1 MSIYK
6 IRVRR
11 DTSGQWAFVNPVLG
25 IGEVGFETNTRK
37 LKVGD
42 GTTPWN
48 SLNYVAYEVSAHTQ
62 DISTINGLQTALD
75 GKAALSHGHPISEVV
90 NLQDS
95 LDGKAPL
102 SHSHAFIDITGL
114 QAALDNKSNVGHGH
128 SISDVSTLQAALD
141 LKAAFDH
148 THSHEEV
155 TATGFGR
162 EVIFNT
168 SGLFDA
174 SPEFQYDRTTA
185 HLIVAGTI
193 ESSGTM
199 IAREFYGDLLGA
211 VHAHVKNT
219 SGGAIGKGV
228 PVYITGTVGSTTTLE
243 VAIARADDPSKMPAV
258 GILVQELSSN
268 ATGHVS
274 VLGTTPNIDTSSFSV
289 GQTVYVG
296 PTGGL
301 VNSRPTGTSI
311 LVQNIGK
318 VGRVN
323 SNNGEI
329 IVTGPGRTND
339 VPNNLGLD
347 SLYDVESSGASSG
360 QALLY
365 NGSIWTYGTVVGGGG
380 SGSPGGSS
388 TQVQFNDDGSFGGDS
403 GLTYNKTTDSLTI
416 AGDLAVNGGDITTS
430 ASSFNLV
437 NSTASTLNIGG
448 ASNYITA
455 GAASTGTTS
464 LRNQYLTIGAS
475 TGYIKTNVGSTNHL
489 LLAPYGN
496 LYLSPTSNILAG
508 GDLPSITI
516 TNTDQAAGQVQVL
529 GGDLYLGSKT
539 DESATE
545 TPCNIIFEGL
555 ADGNELTLTVATL
568 TDDRTVTLPNAN
580 GTLGLVPGSDTQV
593 VFNDG
598 GSLGGDGGFVYNKTT
613 DSLTISGD
621 IAVNGSDI
629 TTTST
634 GIATVFSSNAL
645 NASAFLAASGISVG
659 SSVGTLFVNN
669 VQTALSGEL
678 SLGTPRITTSSTGT
692 AFLFNAN
699 ATTLNLGGA
708 ATTVTVGATA
718 STTATIRGGTIVGNT
733 ASQNVFNSTATVLN
747 AFGAATGLTIG
758 SATGLAHIRN
768 PNLRLGNTTASILT
782 NSGDSNSL
790 TIQPFG
796 NVLISPTKTT
806 LVGGDIPSLVIT
818 NSDDAAGQIQITG
831 GDLYLGSKNNAA
843 ETETPCNIIFEGTID
858 ANELTLTVASLTA
871 DRTVTLPDLTGTV
884 ALVAGA
890 SGQIQFN
897 NGYTALGGSSNLSFD
912 GSNLTIGSQGDIRL
926 SDSDSSN
933 YVGFQSPATVSS
945 NTIWTLPSGDGS
957 GAQSL
962 FTNGSG
968 LLYWSS
974 PGGGGISRSIS
985 NVSGTTNAGSSA
997 NTDYVYNAV
1006 SDSFTITL
1014 PTAVS
1019 NTNRYTMK
1027 QSSTGVLT
1035 IATTSSQTIDGS
1047 TTYSLSKQYQ
1057 AVDIL
1062 SNGSN
1067 WFLV

>member
-11 DTSGQWAFVNPVLG
+11 DTSGRWTFVNPVLG

-48 SLNYVAYEVSAHTQ
+48 SLSYVAYEVSAHDQ
-62 DISTINGLQTALD
+62 AISTITGLQAALDNKAALSHSHAISDVATLQTALD
-75 GKAALSHGHPISEVV
+75 GKAALSH
-90 NLQDS
+90 
-95 LDGKAPL
+95 
-102 SHSHAFIDITGL
+102 SHAFIDVTGL
-114 QAALDNKSNVGHGH
+114 QAALDNKSDVGHGH
-128 SISDVSTLQAALD
+128 TISDITALQGALD
-141 LKAAFDH
+141 FKAAYDH
-148 THSHEEV
+148 THTHEEV

-174 SPEFQYDRTTA
+174 SPEFQYDRTTS

-193 ESSGTM
+193 ESSGVMT
-199 IAREFYGDLLGA
+199 AREFYGDLLGA
-211 VHAHVKNT
+211 VHAPVKNT

-228 PVYITGTVGSTTTLE
+228 PVYITGTVGATTTLE
-243 VAIARADDPSKMPAV
+243 VAIARADDSSKMPAV

-274 VLGTTPNIDTSSFSV
+274 ILGTTPNMDTSAFSV

-301 VNSRPTGTSI
+301 VNTRPTGVAI

-339 VPNNLGLD
+339 VPNNLSLD

-360 QALLY
+360 QVLLY
-365 NGSIWTYGTVVGGGG
+365 NGSIWTYGTVTGGGG
-380 SGSPGGSS
+380 GSPGGSD
-388 TQVQFNDDGSFGGDS
+388 TYVQFNDSGSFGGDS

-416 AGDLAVNGGDITTS
+416 AGDLAVNG
-430 ASSFNLV
+430 
-437 NSTASTLNIGG
+437 
-448 ASNYITA
+448 
-455 GAASTGTTS
+455 
-464 LRNQYLTIGAS
+464 
-475 TGYIKTNVGSTNHL
+475 
-489 LLAPYGN
+489 
-496 LYLSPTSNILAG
+496 
-508 GDLPSITI
+508 
-516 TNTDQAAGQVQVL
+516 
-529 GGDLYLGSKT
+529 
-539 DESATE
+539 
-545 TPCNIIFEGL
+545 
-555 ADGNELTLTVATL
+555 
-568 TDDRTVTLPNAN
+568 
-580 GTLGLVPGSDTQV
+580 
-593 VFNDG
+593 
-598 GSLGGDGGFVYNKTT
+598 
-613 DSLTISGD
+613 
-621 IAVNGSDI
+621 SDI

-634 GIATVFSSNAL
+634 GTATVFSSNAL
-645 NASAFLAASGISVG
+645 NANAFLAASGITVG

-669 VQTALSGEL
+669 TQTALSGDL
-678 SLGTPRITTSSTGT
+678 SLGVPRITTSSTGT
-692 AFLFNAN
+692 AFVFNGS
-699 ATTLNLGGA
+699 ATTLNIGGA
-708 ATTVTVGATA
+708 ATTVNIGATA
-718 STTATIRGGTIVGNT
+718 GTTATIRGGTLSGNT
-733 ASQNVFNSTATVLN
+733 TTQNVFNTAATVIN

-768 PNLRLGNTTASILT
+768 NNLRLGDTTAIIVT
-782 NSGDSNSL
+782 NAGDSNSL

-796 NVLISPTKTT
+796 NLTLSPFSTT
-806 LVGGDIPSLVIT
+806 LNGGDLPALVIT
-818 NSDDAAGQIQITG
+818 NSDDAAGQVQITG
-831 GDLYLGSKNNAA
+831 GDLYLGAKNDSA
-843 ETETPCNIIFEGTID
+843 ENETPCNIIFEGTVD

-897 NGYTALGGSSNLSFD
+897 NGYTALGGSSNLLFD

-933 YVGFQSPATVSS
+933 YVGFQSPATVNS
-945 NTIWTLPSGDGS
+945 NTIWTLPTGDGT
-957 GAQSL
+957 GAQVLS
-962 FTNGSG
+962 TNGSG
-968 LLYWSS
+968 VLYW
-974 PGGGGISRSIS
+974 GGGGISRIIS

-997 NTDYVYNAV
+997 STDYVYNAV
-1006 SDSFTITL
+1006 SGSFTITL

-1062 SNGSN
+1062 SDGSN